1 MILIQTLWRC
11 ARTLITTT
19 TLSLL
24 FHYSLSLLLYSTVQ
38 GRRKQ
43 GGRRGQ
49 TPPSDFVRYVN
60 LISIRGQI
68 MPTSHCINKYLP
80 PPPCTIFSDLLT
92 ALQCTVVKLTSL
104 VIIVACWQETILLM
118 MSTTPASLYALV
130 INALLFIGFYTKMR
144 CPQIA
149 LTFSGI
155 APLKCS
161 YYLLK
166 PANDVLNVTW
176 SANLYI
182 DLFYTLRDYTIY
194 TYNLEI
200 QKCR

>member
-1 MILIQTLWRC
+1 
-11 ARTLITTT
+11 
-19 TLSLL
+19 
-24 FHYSLSLLLYSTVQ
+24 
-38 GRRKQ
+38 
-43 GGRRGQ
+43 
-49 TPPSDFVRYVN
+49 
-60 LISIRGQI
+60 
-68 MPTSHCINKYLP
+68 
-80 PPPCTIFSDLLT
+80 
-92 ALQCTVVKLTSL
+92 
-104 VIIVACWQETILLM
+104 M

-155 APLKCS
+155 APLRCS

-182 DLFYTLRDYTIY
+182 DLFYTLRDYTIHMY
-194 TYNLEI
+194 NSEMSLGFKSGGASSTYCCGHNLPPKFHVGWTPPSPLSPPIMGFESPLNPSYCFSNGASDLPTYFCQQESPQTI
-200 QKCR
+200 IWKKFQGKKIIIHSEHS

>member
-24 FHYSLSLLLYSTVQ
+24 FHYSLSLLLCSTVQ
-38 GRRKQ
+38 GRRTQGAEGGKLPLQ
-43 GGRRGQ
+43 LLSDMLTLFQSGGRLC
-49 TPPSDFVRYVN
+49 PSFIAYP
-60 LISIRGQI
+60 G
-68 MPTSHCINKYLP
+68 
-80 PPPCTIFSDLLT
+80 FSDLLT
-92 ALQCTVVKLTSL
+92 ALQYTVVKLTSL

-149 LTFSGI
+149 LTFSGDSSFEVQLLLI
-155 APLKCS
+155 KTSQGCS
-161 YYLLK
+161 GCDLVCYF
-166 PANDVLNVTW
+166 VM
-176 SANLYI
+176 
-182 DLFYTLRDYTIY
+182 DLFYILLRIC
-194 TYNLEI
+194 NI
-200 QKCR
+200 CI